1 MIKVLSDWYNRHFSN
16 PQVAILAFLLLVGF
30 VVIIYAGKTLTPILA
45 AVVIAYI
52 LDGAVEWLQRSKLPR
67 IAAVAL
73 VFGATLLVLLVALLF
88 MIPLL
93 VKQTTQ
99 FIIAVPQ
106 MLTVGQNV
114 VMLLPENYPN
124 LVSQN
129 MVEEIL
135 STIRT
140 QVSSYSQQVL
150 SFSIASVF
158 DVVAVLV
165 YMVVVPLLV
174 FFFLKDKYLIQAWF
188 TRFLPYERAL
198 VKQVWVDVNIKI
210 AGYMRG
216 KLVEILVTWLST
228 FIVFLWF
235 GLQYAFLL
243 SFVVGLSALIPYVGA
258 AIVTVPVALVAYFQ
272 WGFNSE
278 FVWLMIWFLVVQ
290 ILDSNLLVPLLF
302 SEMVNLHPVA
312 IICAVLVFGALW
324 GFWGVFFAIPL
335 ATLIHAVLNAWP
347 SLNRTMPEARVV

>member
-30 VVIIYAGKTLTPILA
+30 AVIIYAGKILTPILA
-45 AVVIAYI
+45 ALVIAYI
-52 LDGAVEWLQRSKLPR
+52 LDGAVEFLQKYKIPR
-67 IAAVAL
+67 LVAVGL
-73 VFGATLLVLLVALLF
+73 VFGLTLLILLIALVF

-99 FIIAVPQ
+99 FVLAVPQ
-106 MLTVGQNV
+106 MLTVGQNL

-124 LVSQN
+124 LVSQD
-129 MVEEIL
+129 MVSEIL
-135 STIRT
+135 GNIRT
-140 QVSSYSQQVL
+140 QVSFYSQQVL
-150 SFSIASVF
+150 SFSVASVF

-174 FFFLKDKYLIQAWF
+174 FFFLKDKRLIQEWF
-188 TRFLPYERAL
+188 ARFLPRDRAL
-198 VKQVWVDVNIKI
+198 VKQVWIDVNTKI

-216 KLVEILVTWLST
+216 KLVEILVTWVST

-235 GLQYAFLL
+235 GLQYALLL
-243 SFVVGLSALIPYVGA
+243 SFVVGLSSLIPYVGA

-272 WGFNSE
+272 WGFTPE

-302 SEMVNLHPVA
+302 SEMVNLHPTA
-312 IICAVLVFGALW
+312 IISAVLVFGALW

-347 SLNRTMPEARVV
+347 SLSRTMP